1 MAQAGAVILGLSL
14 IITGICLV
22 GDALKLWDL
31 PSDIWGV
38 VIVLLGSGARFVSR
52 ASGKADP
59 PDDPPPPPSKPNGT
73 GPMVAILLLFVAGCG
88 GPMGPAAVWAQC
100 AGGAALACVAEAQG
114 DTPEAAINYS
124 GCVAGQAIKC
134 AAPLVAQSNPP
145 DPHASEAVDRV
156 CIEQAASVCHHLA
169 AREAPPATAYESP
182 TCIQEQVATCYQGS
196 PHVR

>member
-38 VIVLLGSGARFVSR
+38 VIVLLGAGARFVSR
-52 ASGKADP
+52 ATGKDDP
-59 PDDPPPPPSKPNGT
+59 PDDPPPPPSKPNST
-73 GPMVAILLLFVAGCG
+73 GAMVAILLMVLAGCG
-88 GPMGPAAVWAQC
+88 GPMGPAAAWAQC
-100 AGGAALACVAEAQG
+100 AGGAALACIGEAQG
-114 DTPEAAINYS
+114 SAPEAALNYS

-145 DPHASEAVDRV
+145 RRNAPATIDAECVRR
-156 CIEQAASVCHHLA
+156 AAKSCHHLA
-169 AREAPPATAYESP
+169 AREAPPASSYQSTMCVKREIA
-182 TCIQEQVATCYQGS
+182 ACYTGS
-196 PHVR
+196 PNVY